1 MIDLLLLLLFGFYQP
16 IVAIAV
22 LSLVGVTIMSTR
34 YSNFSRTL
42 LDTFISC
49 FRGLFMSYTGKKTW
63 EKEKEDNR
71 KELLG
76 NVKGS

>member
-1 MIDLLLLLLFGFYQP
+1 LI
-16 IVAIAV
+16 
-22 LSLVGVTIMSTR
+22 
-34 YSNFSRTL
+34 
-42 LDTFISC
+42 DTFISC

-76 NVKGS
+76 SVKES